1 MKLAR
6 MICILAVALATLLTV
21 VVLRAESTHL
31 HFELARL
38 DRKASILWQQIRE
51 DELELA
57 RLRNPVRIRQRAL
70 ELSAGRGWAPSA
82 VAERT
87 SGP

>member
-6 MICILAVALATLLTV
+6 MICILAAALATLLVV
-21 VVLRAESTHL
+21 VVLRAESTRL
-31 HFELARL
+31 HSELARL

-51 DELELA
+51 DEVELA

-70 ELSAGRGWAPSA
+70 ELSADRPWTPSA
-82 VAERT
+82 VTQRT
-87 SGP
+87 RGP

>member
-6 MICILAVALATLLTV
+6 MICILAAALATLLVV
-21 VVLRAESTHL
+21 VVLRAESTRL

-51 DELELA
+51 DEVELA
-57 RLRNPVRIRQRAL
+57 RLRNPARIRQRVL
-70 ELSAGRGWAPSA
+70 DLSSDRAWARSA
-82 VAERT
+82 VTERT

>member
-6 MICILAVALATLLTV
+6 MICILAAALATLLAV
-21 VVLRAESTHL
+21 VVLRAESTRL

-51 DELELA
+51 DEVELA
-57 RLRNPVRIRQRAL
+57 RLRNPARIRQRL
-70 ELSAGRGWAPSA
+70 LDLSADRAWARSA
-82 VAERT
+82 GTQRT